1 MEILFSVIPVLV
13 FLVFLFLLDSF
24 KLVFK
29 GILFASLSWGVLI
42 ATLLYLL
49 KVSHPVFAPV
59 AEELL
64 KSVFVLYL
72 IRRGKVGFI
81 IDAAIYGFASGA
93 GFALAENL
101 FYLNAIPEA
110 SILTW
115 IVRGFGTAFMH
126 GGCTAIVA
134 MLVVFGKSLDQ
145 KGLLFPILAF
155 ISVSII
161 HYTFNLFYI
170 NPVMQTLG
178 IVVLLAA
185 LFILIFRYSEQR
197 LHNWLEV
204 EFSSE
209 VALLNMMNRG
219 EMLSTRAGKYLDSL
233 KTSFPPESILDLY
246 CYIQLYL
253 ELSIKA
259 KRNLMLREN
268 DFPVVVEDDI
278 DLKLAEL
285 KALKKRI
292 GKVGEITLM
301 PLLSM
306 NYRDLWKL
314 NLLK

>member
-1 MEILFSVIPVLV
+1 MEILFSIFPVLV
-13 FLVFLFLLDSF
+13 FLFFLFLLDSF

-29 GILFASLSWGVLI
+29 GVLFASLMWGALI
-42 ATLLYLL
+42 AIFLYLL
-49 KVSHPVFAPV
+49 KVSHPIFAPM

-64 KSVFVLYL
+64 KASFVLYL

-101 FYLNAIPEA
+101 FYIHAMPEA

-115 IVRGFGTAFMH
+115 IIRGFGTAFMH

-134 MLVVFGKSLDQ
+134 MIVVFGKNLD
-145 KGLLFPILAF
+145 KNGIVFLILAF
-155 ISVSII
+155 VAVSII

-170 NPVMQTLG
+170 NPVLQTLG

-185 LFILIFRYSEQR
+185 LFILIFRYSEQK

-219 EMLSTRAGKYLDSL
+219 EMLSTKAGKYLYSL

-278 DLKLAEL
+278 DIKLAEL

>member
-1 MEILFSVIPVLV
+1 MEILFSIFPVLV
-13 FLVFLFLLDSF
+13 FLLFLFFLDSF

-29 GILFASLSWGVLI
+29 SVLFASLSWGAFI
-42 ATLLYLL
+42 AILLYLL
-49 KVSHPVFAPV
+49 KLSHPVFAPI

-101 FYLNAIPEA
+101 FYLNAMPEA

-115 IVRGFGTAFMH
+115 IIRGFGTAFMH

-134 MLVVFGKSLDQ
+134 MLVIFGKSLD
-145 KGLLFPILAF
+145 KNGIVFLILAF
-155 ISVSII
+155 VAVSII

-170 NPVMQTLG
+170 NPVLQTLG

-185 LFILIFRYSEQR
+185 LFIFIFRFSEQR

-233 KTSFPPESILDLY
+233 KASFPPESILDLY
-246 CYIQLYL
+246 CYIKLYL

-268 DFPVVVEDDI
+268 DFPLVVEDDI

>member
-1 MEILFSVIPVLV
+1 MEILFSIFPVLV
-13 FLVFLFLLDSF
+13 FLFFLFLLDSF

-29 GILFASLSWGVLI
+29 GVLFASLMWGALI
-42 ATLLYLL
+42 AIFLYLL
-49 KVSHPVFAPV
+49 KVSHPIFAPM

-64 KSVFVLYL
+64 KASFVLYL

-101 FYLNAIPEA
+101 FYLHAMPEA

-115 IVRGFGTAFMH
+115 IIRGFGTAFMH

-134 MLVVFGKSLDQ
+134 MIVVFGKNLD
-145 KGLLFPILAF
+145 KNGIVFLILAF
-155 ISVSII
+155 IAVSII

-170 NPVMQTLG
+170 NPVLQTLG

-185 LFILIFRYSEQR
+185 LFILIFRYSEQK

-219 EMLSTRAGKYLDSL
+219 EMLSTKAGKYLDSL

-278 DLKLAEL
+278 DIKLAEL

>member
-1 MEILFSVIPVLV
+1 MEILFSIFPVLV
-13 FLVFLFLLDSF
+13 FLLFLFFLDSF

-29 GILFASLSWGVLI
+29 SVLFASLLWGALI
-42 ATLLYLL
+42 SILLYLL
-49 KVSHPVFAPV
+49 EFSHPVFAPIV
-59 AEELL
+59 EELL
-64 KSVFVLYL
+64 KAVFVLYL

-101 FYLNAIPEA
+101 FYLHAMPEA

-115 IVRGFGTAFMH
+115 IIRGFGTAFMH

-134 MLVVFGKSLDQ
+134 MLVIFGKSLE
-145 KGLLFPILAF
+145 KNGIIFLILAF
-155 ISVSII
+155 VAVSII

-170 NPVMQTLG
+170 NPVLQTLG
-178 IVVLLAA
+178 IVILLAA
-185 LFILIFRYSEQR
+185 LFIIIFRYSEQR
-197 LHNWLEV
+197 LHHWLEV

-268 DFPVVVEDDI
+268 DFPVIVEDDI
-278 DLKLAEL
+278 NVKLAEL
-285 KALKKRI
+285 KALRKRI

-306 NYRDLWKL
+306 NYRDLWKI

>member
-1 MEILFSVIPVLV
+1 MEILFSIFPVLV
-13 FLVFLFLLDSF
+13 FLLFLFFLDSF

-29 GILFASLSWGVLI
+29 SVLVASLSWGAFI
-42 ATLLYLL
+42 AILLYLL
-49 KVSHPVFAPV
+49 KFSHPVFAPI

-101 FYLNAIPEA
+101 FYLHAMPEA

-115 IVRGFGTAFMH
+115 IIRGFGTAFMH

-134 MLVVFGKSLDQ
+134 MVVIFGKSLE
-145 KGLLFPILAF
+145 KNGIIFLILAF
-155 ISVSII
+155 VAVSII

-170 NPVMQTLG
+170 NPVLQTLG

-185 LFILIFRYSEQR
+185 LFVIIFRYSEQR
-197 LHNWLEV
+197 LHHWLEV

-219 EMLSTRAGKYLDSL
+219 EMLSTKAGKYLDSL

-285 KALKKRI
+285 TALKKRI

>member
-1 MEILFSVIPVLV
+1 MEILFSIFPVLV
-13 FLVFLFLLDSF
+13 FLFFLFLLDSF

-29 GILFASLSWGVLI
+29 GVLFASLMWGALI
-42 ATLLYLL
+42 AIFLYLL
-49 KVSHPVFAPV
+49 KVSHPIFAPM

-64 KSVFVLYL
+64 KASFVLYL

-101 FYLNAIPEA
+101 FYIHAMPEA

-115 IVRGFGTAFMH
+115 IIRGFGTAFMH

-134 MLVVFGKSLDQ
+134 MIVVFGKNLD
-145 KGLLFPILAF
+145 KNGIVFLILAF
-155 ISVSII
+155 IAVSII

-170 NPVMQTLG
+170 NPVLQTLG

-185 LFILIFRYSEQR
+185 LFILIFRYSEQK

-219 EMLSTRAGKYLDSL
+219 EMLSTKAGKYLDSL

-278 DLKLAEL
+278 DIKLAEL

>member
-1 MEILFSVIPVLV
+1 MEILFSIFPVLV
-13 FLVFLFLLDSF
+13 FLFFLFLLDSF

-29 GILFASLSWGVLI
+29 SVLFASLSWGALI
-42 ATLLYLL
+42 AILLYLL
-49 KVSHPVFAPV
+49 KLSHPVFAPI

-101 FYLNAIPEA
+101 FYLHAMPEA

-115 IVRGFGTAFMH
+115 IIRGFGTAFMH

-134 MLVVFGKSLDQ
+134 MLVIFGKSLD
-145 KGLLFPILAF
+145 KNGIVFLILAF
-155 ISVSII
+155 VAVSII

-170 NPVMQTLG
+170 NPVLQTLG

-185 LFILIFRYSEQR
+185 LFILIFRFSEQR

-233 KTSFPPESILDLY
+233 KASFPPESILDLY
-246 CYIQLYL
+246 CYIKLYL

-268 DFPVVVEDDI
+268 DFPLVVEDDI